1 MKRIIGSLVLAGTVA
16 AAGLA
21 NAATYTIEYTSTVET
36 GLAGYFE
43 AGDTVTV
50 SLLADNGGSS
60 ISTVF
65 TDQDFLSTTITIG
78 SYSAY
83 WGAGT
88 EYTFGGNT
96 GVTRFSTDAGGNISG
111 SSTFYG
117 SFTDNGVDN
126 FGASAYH
133 YNTGLGVS
141 GGSNFGFADPYSE
154 AGNWSISEA
163 APAVPLPAAMPL
175 LLVGLGALG
184 FTARRKKAA

>member
-1 MKRIIGSLVLAGTVA
+1 MKRIIGSLVFAGTVA
-16 AAGLA
+16 VAGLA
-21 NAATYTIEYTSTVET
+21 NAATYTIEYTSTVQT
-36 GLAGYFE
+36 GLAGYFD

-50 SLLADNGGSS
+50 SLLADNGGTS

-65 TDQDFLSTTITIG
+65 TDNDFLGATITVG
-78 SYSAY
+78 SYSAF

-88 EYTFGGNT
+88 EYTSGGNT

-117 SFTDNGVDN
+117 SFSYNGVDN
-126 FGASAYH
+126 FGATAYH
-133 YNTGLGVS
+133 YNGGVGTS
-141 GGSNFGFADPYSE
+141 GGTFISFADAYAD

-175 LLVGLGALG
+175 LLIGLGGLG
-184 FTARRKKAA
+184 FAARRKKSA